1 MKLTILTQELKK
13 GLNYTERLT
22 GRNLTLPILNN
33 VLLEATT
40 NFLKISSTDLE
51 TGIEW
56 WGLCKTESEGKITIP
71 AKILTQVINNI
82 SDEKIEIED
91 KNDTLFIKTK
101 SFKTQI
107 KGYTS
112 DDFPIIPQFSK
123 EECIEISA
131 QELKES
137 LVDVVDIASL
147 SQIRPEISG
156 IYFVFKKDSVNLVAT
171 DSFRLVERTVKS
183 NNYKNSFNEEVKF
196 ILSQKTTKEVINVIQ
211 ENTGLVKIYYSESQ
225 ILFETTLNEV
235 DHPEIDLIS
244 RQIEGNYP
252 AYKEIIPKEYKTRI
266 IVPKDELVKQ
276 IKLAGLFAGKI
287 NEVKFKND
295 DKNLEILSQDIELGE
310 NSSILEAK
318 IEGETTEISFNYK
331 FILDGVNRVKT
342 KNVLLELQGPSGAG
356 VIKAEEG
363 IDYIYVVM
371 PIKR

>member
-1 MKLTILTQELKK
+1 MKLTILTQEFKK

-33 VLLEATT
+33 VLLEALP

-56 WGLCKTESEGKITIP
+56 WGLCKTEVEGKITIP
-71 AKILTQVINNI
+71 AKILTQVISNI
-82 SDEKIEIED
+82 SDEKIEIEA

-137 LVDVVDIASL
+137 LSDVVDIASL

-156 IYFVFKKDSVNLVAT
+156 IYFVFKKDAVNLVAT
-171 DSFRLVERTVKS
+171 DSFRLVERTIKS
-183 NNYKNSFNEEVKF
+183 NNYKNSFNEDIKF
-196 ILSQKTTKEVINVIQ
+196 ILSQKTTKEVINIIQ
-211 ENTGLVKIYYSESQ
+211 ENTGVVKIYYSESQ

-287 NEVKFKND
+287 NEIKVKND
-295 DKNLEILSQDIELGE
+295 DKNLEILSQDLELGE
-310 NSSILEAK
+310 NSSTLEAK
-318 IEGETTEISFNYK
+318 IEGDSTEISFNYK
-331 FILDGVNRVKT
+331 FVLDGVSRVKT
-342 KNVLLELQGPSGAG
+342 KNVILELQGSSGAG
-356 VIKAEEG
+356 VIKAEDSL
-363 IDYIYVVM
+363 DYIYVVM

>member
-71 AKILTQVINNI
+71 AKILTQVISNI
-82 SDEKIEIED
+82 SDEKIDIED

-183 NNYKNSFNEEVKF
+183 NNYKNSFNEEIKF

>member
-1 MKLTILTQELKK
+1 MKLTILTHELKK

-22 GRNLTLPILNN
+22 GKNLTLPILNN
-33 VLLEATT
+33 VLIEALP

-56 WGLCKTESEGKITIP
+56 WGLCKTEEEGKITVP

-82 SDEKIEIED
+82 SDEKIEIEN

-101 SFKTQI
+101 TFKTQI

-123 EECIEISA
+123 EDFIEINA
-131 QELKES
+131 QELKDG
-137 LVDVVDIASL
+137 LIDVVDIASM

-156 IYFVFKKDSVNLVAT
+156 IYFVFKKDLVNLVAT
-171 DSFRLVERTVKS
+171 DSFRLVERTLQS
-183 NNYKNSFNEEVKF
+183 SNYKNSFNDEIKF
-196 ILSQKTTKEVINVIQ
+196 ILSQKTTKEVINILQ
-211 ENTGLVKIYYSESQ
+211 ENTGSVKIYYSESQ
-225 ILFETTLNEV
+225 ILFETNLNEV
-235 DHPEIDLIS
+235 DHPEINLIS

-266 IVPKDELVKQ
+266 IVDKDFLTKQ

-287 NEVKFKND
+287 NEIKIKND
-295 DKNLEILSQDIELGE
+295 DKNLEILSQDLELGE

-318 IEGETTEISFNYK
+318 IDGEPVEISFNYK
-331 FILDGVNRVKT
+331 FILDGVSRVKT
-342 KNVLLELQGPSGAG
+342 KNAILELQGASGAG

-363 IDYIYVVM
+363 TDYIYVVM
-371 PIKR
+371 PIKI

>member
-183 NNYKNSFNEEVKF
+183 NNYKNSFNEEIKF

-211 ENTGLVKIYYSESQ
+211 ENTGLVKIYYSEAQ

-266 IVPKDELVKQ
+266 IIPKDELVKQ

-318 IEGETTEISFNYK
+318 IEGEATEISFNYK

>member
-1 MKLTILTQELKK
+1 MKLTILTHELKK

-22 GRNLTLPILNN
+22 GKNLTLPILNN
-33 VLLEATT
+33 VLIEALP

-56 WGLCKTESEGKITIP
+56 WGLCKTEEEGKITVP

-82 SDEKIEIED
+82 SDEKIEIEN

-101 SFKTQI
+101 TFKTQI

-123 EECIEISA
+123 EDFIEINA
-131 QELKES
+131 QELKDG
-137 LVDVVDIASL
+137 LIDVVDIASM

-156 IYFVFKKDSVNLVAT
+156 IYFVFKKDLVNLVAT
-171 DSFRLVERTVKS
+171 DSFRLVERTLQS
-183 NNYKNSFNEEVKF
+183 SNYKNSFNDEIKF
-196 ILSQKTTKEVINVIQ
+196 ILSQKTTKEVINILQ
-211 ENTGLVKIYYSESQ
+211 ENTGSVKIYYSESQ
-225 ILFETTLNEV
+225 ILFETNLNEV
-235 DHPEIDLIS
+235 DHPEINLIS

-266 IVPKDELVKQ
+266 IVDKDFLTKQ

-287 NEVKFKND
+287 NEIKIKND
-295 DKNLEILSQDIELGE
+295 DKNLEILSQDLELGE

-318 IEGETTEISFNYK
+318 IEGEPVEISFNYK
-331 FILDGVNRVKT
+331 FILDGVSRVKT
-342 KNVLLELQGPSGAG
+342 KNAILELQGASGAG

-363 IDYIYVVM
+363 VDYIYVVM
-371 PIKR
+371 PIKI

>member
-1 MKLTILTQELKK
+1 MKLTILTHELKK

-22 GRNLTLPILNN
+22 GKNLTLPILNN
-33 VLLEATT
+33 VLIEALP

-56 WGLCKTESEGKITIP
+56 WGLCKTEEEGKITVP

-82 SDEKIEIED
+82 SDEKIEIEN

-101 SFKTQI
+101 TFKTQI

-112 DDFPIIPQFSK
+112 DDFHIIPQFSK
-123 EECIEISA
+123 EDFIEINA
-131 QELKES
+131 QELKDG
-137 LVDVVDIASL
+137 LIDVVDIASM

-156 IYFVFKKDSVNLVAT
+156 IYFVFKKDLVNLVAT
-171 DSFRLVERTVKS
+171 DSFRLVERTLQS
-183 NNYKNSFNEEVKF
+183 SNYKNSFNDEIKF
-196 ILSQKTTKEVINVIQ
+196 ILSQKTTKEVINILQ
-211 ENTGLVKIYYSESQ
+211 ENTGSVKIYYSESQ
-225 ILFETTLNEV
+225 ILFETNLNEV
-235 DHPEIDLIS
+235 DHPEINLIS

-266 IVPKDELVKQ
+266 IVDKDFLIKQ

-287 NEVKFKND
+287 NEIKIKND
-295 DKNLEILSQDIELGE
+295 DKNLEILSQDLELGE

-318 IEGETTEISFNYK
+318 IDGEPVEISFNYK
-331 FILDGVNRVKT
+331 FILDWVSRVKT
-342 KNVLLELQGPSGAG
+342 KNVILELQVASGAG

-363 IDYIYVVM
+363 TYYIYVVM
-371 PIKR
+371 PIKI

>member
-22 GRNLTLPILNN
+22 GKNLTLPILNN
-33 VLLEATT
+33 VLIEALP

-56 WGLCKTESEGKITIP
+56 WGLCKTEEEGRITIP

-101 SFKTQI
+101 TFKTQI
-107 KGYTS
+107 KGFTA

-123 EECIEISA
+123 EDFIEISA
-131 QELKES
+131 QELKDG
-137 LVDVVDIASL
+137 LADVVDIASM

-156 IYFVFKKDSVNLVAT
+156 IYFVFKKDAVNLVAT
-171 DSFRLVERTVKS
+171 DSFRLIERTVKS
-183 NNYKNSFNEEVKF
+183 NNYKNSFSDDVKF
-196 ILSQKTTKEVINVIQ
+196 ILSQKTTKEVINILQ
-211 ENTGLVKIYYSESQ
+211 ENIGTVKIYYSETQ
-225 ILFETTLNEV
+225 ILFETNLNEI
-235 DHPEIDLIS
+235 DHPEINLIS

-266 IVPKDELVKQ
+266 IVDKDLLTKQ

-287 NEVKFKND
+287 NEIKIKND
-295 DKNLEILSQDIELGE
+295 DKNLEILSQDLDLGE
-310 NSSILEAK
+310 NSSTLEAK
-318 IEGETTEISFNYK
+318 IEGDNTEISFNYK
-331 FILDGVNRVKT
+331 FILDGINRVKT
-342 KNVLLELQGPSGAG
+342 KNVMVELQGSSGAG
-356 VIKAEEG
+356 VIKEEEG
-363 IDYIYVVM
+363 IDYVYVVM

>member
-1 MKLTILTQELKK
+1 MKLTILTHELKK

-22 GRNLTLPILNN
+22 GKNLTLPILNN
-33 VLLEATT
+33 VLIEALP

-56 WGLCKTESEGKITIP
+56 WGLCKTEEEGKITIP

-82 SDEKIEIED
+82 SDEKIEIEN

-101 SFKTQI
+101 TFKTQI

-123 EECIEISA
+123 EDFIEINA
-131 QELKES
+131 QELKDG
-137 LVDVVDIASL
+137 LIDVVDIASM

-156 IYFVFKKDSVNLVAT
+156 IYFVFKKDLVNLVAT
-171 DSFRLVERTVKS
+171 DSFRLVERTLQS
-183 NNYKNSFNEEVKF
+183 SNYKNSFNDEIKF
-196 ILSQKTTKEVINVIQ
+196 ILSQKTTKEVINILQ
-211 ENTGLVKIYYSESQ
+211 ENTGSVKIYYSESQ
-225 ILFETTLNEV
+225 ILFETNLNEV
-235 DHPEIDLIS
+235 DHPEINLIS

-266 IVPKDELVKQ
+266 IVDKDFLIKQ

-287 NEVKFKND
+287 NEIKIKND
-295 DKNLEILSQDIELGE
+295 DKNLEILSQDLELGE

-318 IEGETTEISFNYK
+318 IDGEPVEISFNYK
-331 FILDGVNRVKT
+331 FILDGVSRVKT
-342 KNVLLELQGPSGAG
+342 KNVILELQGASGAG

-363 IDYIYVVM
+363 TDYIYVVM
-371 PIKR
+371 PIKI

>member
-1 MKLTILTQELKK
+1 MKLTILTHELKK

-33 VLLEATT
+33 VLIEALP

-56 WGLCKTESEGKITIP
+56 WGLCKTEEEGKITIP
-71 AKILTQVINNI
+71 AKILAQVVNNI

-91 KNDTLFIKTK
+91 KNDTLFIKTA

-107 KGYTS
+107 KGFTA

-123 EECIEISA
+123 EDFIEISA
-131 QELKES
+131 QELKEGLS
-137 LVDVVDIASL
+137 DVVDIASM

-156 IYFVFKKDSVNLVAT
+156 IYFVFKKDLVNLVAT
-171 DSFRLVERTVKS
+171 DSFRLVERTIKL
-183 NNYKNSFNEEVKF
+183 NNYKNSFTDEVKF
-196 ILSQKTTKEVINVIQ
+196 ILSQKTTKEVINILQ
-211 ENTGLVKIYYSESQ
+211 ENVGLVKIYYSESQ
-225 ILFETTLNEV
+225 ILFETSLNEV
-235 DHPEIDLIS
+235 DHPEINLIS

-266 IVPKDELVKQ
+266 IIDKESLTKQ

-287 NEVKFKND
+287 NEIKIKND
-295 DKNLEILSQDIELGE
+295 KKGLEILSRDLDLGE
-310 NSSILEAK
+310 NSSTLEA
-318 IEGETTEISFNYK
+318 IVDGDDTEISFNYK
-331 FILDGVNRVKT
+331 FVLDGINRVKT
-342 KNVLLELQGPSGAG
+342 KNAVLELQGNSGAG
-356 VIKAEEG
+356 VIRDEEG

-371 PIKR
+371 PIKK

>member
-1 MKLTILTQELKK
+1 MKLTILTHELKK

-22 GRNLTLPILNN
+22 GKNLTLPILNN
-33 VLLEATT
+33 VLIEALP

-56 WGLCKTESEGKITIP
+56 WGLCKTEEEGKITVP

-82 SDEKIEIED
+82 SDEKIEIEN

-101 SFKTQI
+101 TFKTQI

-123 EECIEISA
+123 EDFIEINA
-131 QELKES
+131 QELKDG
-137 LVDVVDIASL
+137 LIDVVDIASM

-156 IYFVFKKDSVNLVAT
+156 IYFVFKKDLVNLVAT
-171 DSFRLVERTVKS
+171 DSFRLVERTLQS
-183 NNYKNSFNEEVKF
+183 SNYKNSFNDEIKF
-196 ILSQKTTKEVINVIQ
+196 ILSQKTTKEVINILQ
-211 ENTGLVKIYYSESQ
+211 ENTGSVKIYYSESQ
-225 ILFETTLNEV
+225 ILFETNLNEV
-235 DHPEIDLIS
+235 DHPEINLIS

-266 IVPKDELVKQ
+266 IVDKDFLIKQ

-287 NEVKFKND
+287 NEIKIKND
-295 DKNLEILSQDIELGE
+295 DKNLEILSQDLELGE

-318 IEGETTEISFNYK
+318 IDGEPVEISFNYK
-331 FILDGVNRVKT
+331 FILDGVSRVKT
-342 KNVLLELQGPSGAG
+342 KNVILELQGASGAG

-363 IDYIYVVM
+363 TDYIYVVM
-371 PIKR
+371 PIKI

>member
-1 MKLTILTQELKK
+1 MKLTILTHELKK

-22 GRNLTLPILNN
+22 GKNLTLPILNN
-33 VLLEATT
+33 VLIEALP

-56 WGLCKTESEGKITIP
+56 WGLCKTEEEGKITIP

-82 SDEKIEIED
+82 SDEKIEIEN

-101 SFKTQI
+101 TFKTQI

-123 EECIEISA
+123 EDFIEINA
-131 QELKES
+131 QELKDG
-137 LVDVVDIASL
+137 LIDVVDIASM

-156 IYFVFKKDSVNLVAT
+156 IYFVFKKDLVNLVAT
-171 DSFRLVERTVKS
+171 DSFRLVERTLQS
-183 NNYKNSFNEEVKF
+183 NSYKNSFNDEIKF
-196 ILSQKTTKEVINVIQ
+196 ILSQKTTKEVINILQ
-211 ENTGLVKIYYSESQ
+211 ENTGSVKIYYSESQ
-225 ILFETTLNEV
+225 ILFETNLNEV
-235 DHPEIDLIS
+235 DHPEINLIS

-266 IVPKDELVKQ
+266 IVDKDFLTKQ

-287 NEVKFKND
+287 NEIKIKND
-295 DKNLEILSQDIELGE
+295 DKNLEILSQDLELGE

-318 IEGETTEISFNYK
+318 IEGEPVEISFNYK
-331 FILDGVNRVKT
+331 FILDGVSRVKT
-342 KNVLLELQGPSGAG
+342 KNAILELQGASGAG

-363 IDYIYVVM
+363 VDYIYVVM
-371 PIKR
+371 PIKI

>member
-183 NNYKNSFNEEVKF
+183 NNYKNSFNEEIKF

-211 ENTGLVKIYYSESQ
+211 ENTGLVKIYYSEAQ

-318 IEGETTEISFNYK
+318 IEGEATEISFNYK

>member
-33 VLLEATT
+33 VLIEALP

-56 WGLCKTESEGKITIP
+56 WGLCKTEEEGKITIP
-71 AKILTQVINNI
+71 AKILFQVVNNI
-82 SDEKIEIED
+82 SDEKIEIET

-107 KGYTS
+107 KGYTA

-123 EECIEISA
+123 EEFIEINA
-131 QELKES
+131 QELKEG
-137 LVDVVDIASL
+137 LLDVVDIASI

-156 IYFVFKKDSVNLVAT
+156 IYFVFKKDVVNLVAT
-171 DSFRLVERTVKS
+171 DSFRLSERTLRS
-183 NNYKNSFNEEVKF
+183 SDYKNSFSEEINF
-196 ILSQKTTKEVINVIQ
+196 ILSQKTTKEIINILQ
-211 ENTGLVKIYYSESQ
+211 ENTGSVKIYYSESQ
-225 ILFETTLNEV
+225 ILFETSLKEV
-235 DHPEIDLIS
+235 EHVEINLTS

-266 IVPKDELVKQ
+266 IVDKDQFSKQ
-276 IKLAGLFAGKI
+276 IKLAGLFAGKL
-287 NEVKFKND
+287 NEMKIKNEETH
-295 DKNLEILSQDIELGE
+295 LEILSQDLDLGE
-310 NSSILEAK
+310 NSSIMEAQ
-318 IEGETTEISFNYK
+318 IEGDQTEVSFNYK
-331 FILDGVNRVKT
+331 FVLDGVSKIKS
-342 KNVLLELQGPSGAG
+342 KNVVLEFQGPSGAG
-356 VIKAEEG
+356 VIKPEEG
-363 IDYIYVVM
+363 MDYVYVVM

>member
-13 GLNYTERLT
+13 GLSYTERLT

-33 VLLEATT
+33 VLIEALP

-56 WGLCKTESEGKITIP
+56 WGLCKTEEEGRITIP
-71 AKILTQVINNI
+71 AKILSQVVNNI

-101 SFKTQI
+101 TFKTQI
-107 KGYTS
+107 KGYTA

-123 EECIEISA
+123 EDCIEVSA
-131 QELKES
+131 QELKDG
-137 LVDVVDIASL
+137 LADVVDIASL

-156 IYFVFKKDSVNLVAT
+156 IYFVFKKDLVNLVAT
-171 DSFRLVERTVKS
+171 DSFRLVERTIKS
-183 NNYKNSFNEEVKF
+183 NNYKNSFSEDIKF
-196 ILSQKTTKEVINVIQ
+196 ILSQKTTKEVINILQ

-225 ILFETTLNEV
+225 ILFETCLSEIE
-235 DHPEIDLIS
+235 HPEINLIS

-266 IVPKDELVKQ
+266 IVEKDRLVKQ

-287 NEVKFKND
+287 NEMKIKND
-295 DKNLEILSQDIELGE
+295 DKNLEILSQDLELGE
-310 NSSILEAK
+310 NSSTLEAK
-318 IEGETTEISFNYK
+318 IEGDNTEISFNYK
-331 FILDGVNRVKT
+331 FVLDGINRVKT
-342 KNVLLELQGPSGAG
+342 KNVVLELQGSSGAG

-363 IDYIYVVM
+363 MDYIYVVM

>member
-1 MKLTILTQELKK
+1 MKLTILTHELKK

-22 GRNLTLPILNN
+22 GKNLTLPILNN
-33 VLLEATT
+33 VLIEALP

-56 WGLCKTESEGKITIP
+56 WGLCKTEEDGKITVP

-82 SDEKIEIED
+82 SDEKIEIEN

-101 SFKTQI
+101 TFKTQI

-123 EECIEISA
+123 EDFIEINA
-131 QELKES
+131 QELKDG
-137 LVDVVDIASL
+137 LIDVVDIASM

-156 IYFVFKKDSVNLVAT
+156 IYFVFKKDLVNLVAT
-171 DSFRLVERTVKS
+171 DSFRLVERTLQS
-183 NNYKNSFNEEVKF
+183 SNYKNSFNDEIKF
-196 ILSQKTTKEVINVIQ
+196 ILSQKTTKEVINILQ
-211 ENTGLVKIYYSESQ
+211 ENTGSVKIYYSESQ
-225 ILFETTLNEV
+225 ILFETNLNEV
-235 DHPEIDLIS
+235 DHPEINLIS

-266 IVPKDELVKQ
+266 IVDKDFLTKQ

-287 NEVKFKND
+287 NEIKIKND
-295 DKNLEILSQDIELGE
+295 NKNLEILSQDLELGE

-318 IEGETTEISFNYK
+318 IEGEPVEISFNYK
-331 FILDGVNRVKT
+331 FILDGVSRVKT
-342 KNVLLELQGPSGAG
+342 KNAILELQGASGAG

-363 IDYIYVVM
+363 TDYIYVVM
-371 PIKR
+371 PIKI

>member
-1 MKLTILTQELKK
+1 MKLTILTHELKK

-22 GRNLTLPILNN
+22 GKNLTLPILNN
-33 VLLEATT
+33 VLIEALP

-56 WGLCKTESEGKITIP
+56 WGLCKTEEEGKITIP

-82 SDEKIEIED
+82 SDEKIEIEN

-101 SFKTQI
+101 TFRTQI

-123 EECIEISA
+123 EDFIEINA
-131 QELKES
+131 QELKDG
-137 LVDVVDIASL
+137 LIDVVDIASM

-156 IYFVFKKDSVNLVAT
+156 IYFVFKKDLVNLVAT
-171 DSFRLVERTVKS
+171 DSFRLVERTLQS
-183 NNYKNSFNEEVKF
+183 SNYKNSFNDEIKF
-196 ILSQKTTKEVINVIQ
+196 ILSQKTTKEVINILQ
-211 ENTGLVKIYYSESQ
+211 ENTGSVKIYYSESQ
-225 ILFETTLNEV
+225 ILFETNLNEV
-235 DHPEIDLIS
+235 DHPEINLIS

-266 IVPKDELVKQ
+266 IVDKDFLTKQ

-287 NEVKFKND
+287 NEIKIKND
-295 DKNLEILSQDIELGE
+295 DKNLEILSQDLELGE

-318 IEGETTEISFNYK
+318 IEGEPVEISFNYK
-331 FILDGVNRVKT
+331 FILDGVSRVKT
-342 KNVLLELQGPSGAG
+342 KNAILELQGASGAG

-363 IDYIYVVM
+363 VDYIYVVM
-371 PIKR
+371 PIKI